1 VRKPKASPWAWL
13 AGPTYRATVELDHS
27 EARVNSEDFP
37 FPFDLFKFN
46 SNQILNLVQILLNL
60 VQILDMDEIGSKFQ
74 IQVEYLR

>member
-13 AGPTYRATVELDHS
+13 AGPAYRATVELDHS

-46 SNQILNLVQILLNL
+46 SNQILNLVQIS
-60 VQILDMDEIGSKFQ
+60 DMDEIGSKFQ